1 MYYVLLWQ
9 RRAASA
15 FFLGCLR
22 QGQSDSA
29 EFTEE
34 TAFSRVQ
41 RPFYRRKPVVAKNA
55 CEGFAPPTI
64 APTDTFTNFSHLL
77 NLLAAQLL
85 DRQYYVPLTTHC
97 NNSSIPVYAIHT
109 CFFCYRNLS
118 LYQYQPVFYD
128 YVPTYL
134 CGLQGMCLLLLPYM
148 CHISQHSNKG
158 DLKAKLFKL
167 F

>member
-1 MYYVLLWQ
+1 MKLYIHVYTSMCVLLW
-9 RRAASA
+9 RAAAA

-77 NLLAAQLL
+77 NLALL
-85 DRQYYVPLTTHC
+85 CSSHCSTT
-97 NNSSIPVYAIHT
+97 I
-109 CFFCYRNLS
+109 CY
-118 LYQYQPVFYD
+118 
-128 YVPTYL
+128 TY
-134 CGLQGMCLLLLPYM
+134 MLLLPYPFFVLSTNLYSM
-148 CHISQHSNKG
+148 WVCAYIVPYFPQISLGPKG
-158 DLKAKLFKL
+158 
-167 F
+167 